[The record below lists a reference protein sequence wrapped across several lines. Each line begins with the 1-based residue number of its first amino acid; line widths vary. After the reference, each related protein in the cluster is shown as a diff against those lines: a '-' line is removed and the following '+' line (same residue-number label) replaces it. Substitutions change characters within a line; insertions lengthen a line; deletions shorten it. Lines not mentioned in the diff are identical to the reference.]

1 MAEEKT
7 PSFLGQPE
15 EVTDRKY
22 NNLLSDL
29 TSQTV
34 GGRSFSEISKAIQ
47 DAEVGGDKNAAGW
60 PYIFTKSSG
69 KSSAFG
75 PAQIVYS
82 TALDYFYDGANE
94 TEQRKNMKAGNF
106 KEGYTQLPAD
116 VKSYIKKFI
125 EQGIKKRNRKG
136 GVYGSLGVGD
146 ISREDHEKYYP
157 FLFGVHVQEKKKIA
171 DEDTV
176 KSFVDAHYGSTTG
189 STEEETAAREFA
201 LGRLQTK
208 VQASLGDTGIAEK
221 PDTAADDFKPV
232 TSDKIEMPDD
242 VVEPGTTDTL
252 EEVEQEQFQA
262 DVDAADRD
270 EQLQQAESLKVQTA
284 KAIPTKPEPEPEQPS
299 FLDRLFGRDE
309 PTQEA
314 LDAKKSVLERL
325 GRFKNQPVVSG
336 VPTMNKGGV
345 SIKEQMSMFD
355 DGGLLDEGGTTDPVS
370 GNEVPPGSM
379 QEEVRDD
386 IPAQLSEGEF
396 VFPADVVRYIGLE
409 KLMQLRQEAKMG
421 LKRME
426 AMGQMGNS
434 DEAIIPD
441 DLPFTLDDL
450 ELEDEPVEMQIGGFV
465 DPNITMQQSQFGQMA
480 PVQPPAY
487 IPPPPPPPFVPTQ
500 QAATPVMAA
509 PEVLPTFEQLMP
521 APEGRYD
528 ELVEFEN
535 KDTGQKMS
543 IPFVNGE
550 PIYPIPQGFTRVET
564 DIVEPTPEPEVV
576 PTARVESAV
585 DDGGDDEM
593 RKAEEEA
600 MFGPGGGRVSLG
612 GELYTGP
619 TRFVGDNVKTRQI
632 SGTVQGATKVG
643 VSFDM
648 PGGVAGVG
656 AALSTAAG
664 LAFGKG
670 IPESAT
676 ATFFLNGETVTVDAK
691 KYNLMKENKFRGE
704 EAEAVAKELR
714 DKAEVSR
721 SIRDRDR
728 AKKQLEKATK
738 AGEANKIAAAEL
750 AIAQADARKLGIS
763 VQGKTTEELRTE
775 TLAAVQRKAQENA
788 ARRAAEQSSGGG
800 SNQYESDKGES
811 RNEYSFE
818 SYSDNVAKGTEDRGY
833 GAAYD
838 EDVLGLA
845 DQPIK
850 IVCMTGLPIPLH
862 GYDGPRQEKPMND
875 TIMAEEMQPETK
887 VAFAQRKYSNE
898 EKRKKEE
905 EELEQLMKE
914 QRGEVEEPEEE
925 PASSE
930 EKTFKKRYGDLRR
943 HMQEKEKEFQ
953 KQLEELKGQLDS
965 ATRKEMKL
973 PKSDEDLE
981 AWARDYPDV
990 AAIIET
996 IAAKKAQEQTKTLE
1010 DRFKAVDE
1018 MQVNAQ
1024 REKAEAELMRLHPDF
1039 DEIRDSDDFHE
1050 WADEQPKWVQEALY
1064 ENDDDA
1070 RSAARA
1076 IDLYKSDKN
1085 LTTKKKPKGNAAEAV
1100 TSKNTRSKPQ
1110 ENEASSYLKESEVQK
1125 MSAKEYE
1132 NRSDEIMEAIRSG
1145 KFIYDISG
1153 SAR

>member
-1 MAEEKT
+1 MVNTNFILDSLSSDEGTTVHKDERNILTGPYGVVIQPNTDAYAANQAIAKSLGIETLNKDTSVEDFARIATKKFELDGIKLT
-7 PSFLGQPE
+7 EVYPEYNSLSPQFQYVLQDTHFNTGSKYPTLAKRLLEFQNNPTDANKKRVIKESRRTIDGKPSRGLDNRTAKVLARAGII
-15 EVTDRKY
+15 VSTDEATTNRLK
-22 NNLLSDL
+22 LATVDLSD
-29 TSQTV
+29 V
-34 GGRSFSEISKAIQ
+34 NKYADYKEIEPVVDSEP
-47 DAEVGGDKNAAGW
+47 DA
-60 PYIFTKSSG
+60 
-69 KSSAFG
+69 
-75 PAQIVYS
+75 
-82 TALDYFYDGANE
+82 
-94 TEQRKNMKAGNF
+94 
-106 KEGYTQLPAD
+106 
-116 VKSYIKKFI
+116 
-125 EQGIKKRNRKG
+125 
-136 GVYGSLGVGD
+136 
-146 ISREDHEKYYP
+146 
-157 FLFGVHVQEKKKIA
+157 
-171 DEDTV
+171 DT
-176 KSFVDAHYGSTTG
+176 
-189 STEEETAAREFA
+189 
-201 LGRLQTK
+201 
-208 VQASLGDTGIAEK
+208 
-221 PDTAADDFKPV
+221 
-232 TSDKIEMPDD
+232 D
-242 VVEPGTTDTL
+242 VVEPGTTDML
-252 EEVEQEQFQA
+252 EEVAQQELQEA
-262 DVDAADRD
+262 VDAVDRD
-270 EQLQQAESLKVQTA
+270 EQLQQAESLKVQTE
-284 KAIPTKPEPEPEQPS
+284 KAVPTLPTPKPDVKPTPEPEPEQPS

-314 LDAKKSVLERL
+314 LDAKKNVLERL

-355 DGGLLDEGGTTDPVS
+355 DGGLLDEGGTKDPVS
-370 GNEVPPGSM
+370 GNDVPPGSM

-426 AMGQMGNS
+426 EMGQMGNS
-434 DEAIIPD
+434 DEATMPD
-441 DLPFTLDDL
+441 DMPFTLDDL
-450 ELEDEPVEMQIGGFV
+450 ELDDEPMQMQVGGFV
-465 DPNITMQQSQFGQMA
+465 DPNIQMQQSQFGQMA

-487 IPPPPPPPFVPTQ
+487 IPPPPPAPFVPTQ

-535 KDTGQKMS
+535 KDTGQKMT

-691 KYNLMKENKFRGE
+691 KYNIMKENKFRGE

-845 DQPIK
+845 D
-850 IVCMTGLPIPLH
+850 
-862 GYDGPRQEKPMND
+862 
-875 TIMAEEMQPETK
+875 
-887 VAFAQRKYSNE
+887 
-898 EKRKKEE
+898 
-905 EELEQLMKE
+905 
-914 QRGEVEEPEEE
+914 
-925 PASSE
+925 
-930 EKTFKKRYGDLRR
+930 
-943 HMQEKEKEFQ
+943 
-953 KQLEELKGQLDS
+953 
-965 ATRKEMKL
+965 
-973 PKSDEDLE
+973 
-981 AWARDYPDV
+981 
-990 AAIIET
+990 
-996 IAAKKAQEQTKTLE
+996 
-1010 DRFKAVDE
+1010 
-1018 MQVNAQ
+1018 
-1024 REKAEAELMRLHPDF
+1024 
-1039 DEIRDSDDFHE
+1039 
-1050 WADEQPKWVQEALY
+1050 
-1064 ENDDDA
+1064 
-1070 RSAARA
+1070 
-1076 IDLYKSDKN
+1076 
-1085 LTTKKKPKGNAAEAV
+1085 
-1100 TSKNTRSKPQ
+1100 
-1110 ENEASSYLKESEVQK
+1110 
-1125 MSAKEYE
+1125 
-1132 NRSDEIMEAIRSG
+1132 
-1145 KFIYDISG
+1145 
-1153 SAR
+1153 

>member
-1 MAEEKT
+1 MVNNKFILDSLSSDEGTTVHKDERDILTGPYGVVIQPNTDAYAANQAIAKSLGIETLNKDTSVEDFARIATKKFELDGIKLT
-7 PSFLGQPE
+7 EVYPEYNSLKPEFQYVLQDTHFNTGSKYPTLAKRLLEFQNNPTDANKKRVIKESRRTIDGKPSRGLDNRTAKVLARAGII
-15 EVTDRKY
+15 VSTDEATTNRLK
-22 NNLLSDL
+22 LATVDLSD
-29 TSQTV
+29 V
-34 GGRSFSEISKAIQ
+34 NKYADYKEIEPVVDSEP
-47 DAEVGGDKNAAGW
+47 DA
-60 PYIFTKSSG
+60 
-69 KSSAFG
+69 
-75 PAQIVYS
+75 
-82 TALDYFYDGANE
+82 
-94 TEQRKNMKAGNF
+94 
-106 KEGYTQLPAD
+106 
-116 VKSYIKKFI
+116 
-125 EQGIKKRNRKG
+125 
-136 GVYGSLGVGD
+136 
-146 ISREDHEKYYP
+146 
-157 FLFGVHVQEKKKIA
+157 
-171 DEDTV
+171 DT
-176 KSFVDAHYGSTTG
+176 
-189 STEEETAAREFA
+189 
-201 LGRLQTK
+201 
-208 VQASLGDTGIAEK
+208 
-221 PDTAADDFKPV
+221 
-232 TSDKIEMPDD
+232 D
-242 VVEPGTTDTL
+242 VVEPGTTDML
-252 EEVEQEQFQA
+252 EDVAQQELQEA
-262 DVDAADRD
+262 VDAADRD
-270 EQLQQAESLKVQTA
+270 EQLQQAESLKVQTE
-284 KAIPTKPEPEPEQPS
+284 KAVPTLPTPKPDVKPTPEPEPEQPS
-299 FLDRLFGRDE
+299 LFEGVIQGMQKLFKGDDE

-314 LDAKKSVLERL
+314 LDAKKNVLDKL
-325 GRFKNQPVVSG
+325 NKIKNRPVVSG

-370 GNEVPPGSM
+370 GNDVPPGSM

-426 AMGQMGNS
+426 EMGQMGNS
-434 DEAIIPD
+434 DEATMPD

-450 ELEDEPVEMQIGGFV
+450 ELDDEPMQMQVGGFV
-465 DPNITMQQSQFGQMA
+465 DPNIQMQQSQFGQMA

-487 IPPPPPPPFVPTQ
+487 IPPPPPAPFVPAQ

-535 KDTGQKMS
+535 KDTGQKMT

-576 PTARVESAV
+576 PTAQVESAV
-585 DDGGDDEM
+585 DDGDDDQ
-593 RKAEEEA
+593 RAAEDEA
-600 MFGPGGGRVSLG
+600 MYGPGGGRVSLG

-619 TRFVGDNVKTRQI
+619 TRFVGDGVRSRQL

-643 VSFDM
+643 VSFDV
-648 PGGVAGVG
+648 PDGFGGLKSAVG
-656 AALSTAAG
+656 LGAG

-670 IPESAT
+670 IPENAT
-676 ATFFLNGETVTVDAK
+676 ATFFLNGQTKTVTAEE
-691 KYNLMKENKFRGE
+691 YNKIKENKFRGV
-704 EAEAVAKELR
+704 EAENVLQELQQR
-714 DKAEVSR
+714 GEYNQAQKDERVSR
-721 SIRDRDR
+721 SKRNREKLDKR
-728 AKKQLEKATK
+728 LE
-738 AGEANKIAAAEL
+738 AAQKTGKENAVRKAEL
-750 AIAQADARKLGIS
+750 DVLKNEAAKFGLDTKNFNIDNMQELKDKISEETYRQAEINR
-763 VQGKTTEELRTE
+763 
-775 TLAAVQRKAQENA
+775 QRKASQNTYH
-788 ARRAAEQSSGGG
+788 
-800 SNQYESDKGES
+800 QYESDKGES
-811 RNEYSFE
+811 RNEYSF
-818 SYSDNVAKGTEDRGY
+818 SDYSDNVAAGTEDRGY

-914 QRGEVEEPEEE
+914 QKGEVEQPEEE

-1085 LTTKKKPKGNAAEAV
+1085 LTTKKKSKGNAAEAV
-1100 TSKNTRSKPQ
+1100 TPKNTRSKPQ
-1110 ENEASSYLKESEVQK
+1110 ESDASSYIKESEVQK
-1125 MSAKEYE
+1125 MSPQEYE
-1132 NRSDEIMEAIRSG
+1132 KRSDEIMEAIRSG
-1145 KFIYDISG
+1145 KFVYDVSG